1 MNARETLRIAG
12 RSIRAHRLRSALTVL
27 GVVIGI
33 ASVIVFATFGASV
46 QAEVIGGIGDTN
58 ANNVFVVP
66 ADTEEGGPGGLGA
79 TGRPLFTAVDV
90 GDLRDLDGVR
100 AVIPQ
105 GLIPLSSVTY
115 GNRTVSQNQA
125 TATVPGT
132 FNGSYIV
139 AGRGF
144 RSNASEVVLNL
155 AAADSFEGNDTIG
168 SSLSITLASGAKRN
182 VTVVGITSGTR
193 GGFSTGFGDATPR
206 FYLPV
211 DPFYTTTVESPSLG
225 VPVTTY
231 PQVTVVADPSR
242 VSEVKA
248 SVERYMTAESDAA
261 QLLPEGIE
269 IRVQTS
275 GDIVGEIEE
284 LIGQITRFVT
294 GIAVISLVVGAIGI
308 ANITLVSVTE
318 RTREIGI
325 MKAVGARNRDV
336 LQLFLTEAVLLGA
349 IGSGVG
355 VPLGLAVGWA
365 ATAYADVGFAL
376 APNWLAFAVVMGLS
390 VGVVAGL
397 YPAWSA
403 SRVDPIDA
411 LRHE

>member
-1 MNARETLRIAG
+1 MNAGETLRIAG

-58 ANNVFVVP
+58 ANNVFAVP
-66 ADTEEGGPGGLGA
+66 AETDDGGPGGLGA

-90 GDLRDLDGVR
+90 DALRDIEGVR

-105 GLIPLSSVTY
+105 GLVPLSSVSD
-115 GNRTVSQNQA
+115 GNRTISQNQA
-125 TATVPGT
+125 TATVPAT
-132 FNGSYIV
+132 FNGSYLV

-144 RSNASEVVLNL
+144 ENGAEEVVLNR
-155 AAADSFEGNDTIG
+155 AAADSFEGNDTVG
-168 SSLSITLASGAKRN
+168 STVQLTLASGERRN
-182 VTVVGITSGTR
+182 ATVVGIVSGTR

-211 DPFYTTTVESPSLG
+211 DPFYTTTVRSPSIG
-225 VPVTTY
+225 ADVAAY
-231 PQVTVVADPSR
+231 PQVTVVADPAR
-242 VSEVKA
+242 VSDVRE
-248 SVERYMTAESDAA
+248 SVETYLIEESDAS

-275 GDIVGEIEE
+275 GDIVDEIEE

-308 ANITLVSVTE
+308 ANITLVSVAE
-318 RTREIGI
+318 RTKEIGI

-349 IGSGVG
+349 LGAGIG
-355 VPLGLAVGWA
+355 VPLGLAVARG
-365 ATAYADVGFAL
+365 ATAYADVGFTV
-376 APNWLAFAVVMGLS
+376 PPDWLAFSVFMGLS

-397 YPAWSA
+397 YPAWRA

-411 LRHE
+411 LRYE